1 MPRLRRILLPPVALA
16 AAVALAACGGGSGGD
31 KTPSTRDESTRA
43 AGTARV
49 SGATE
54 PAGGDDPSIDPELQ
68 AVQDKA
74 TTSTFSATYQTTG
87 AAADDSGPG
96 TLTIV
101 KDGSARLRWATTAA
115 TDGKGVSTIFIE
127 TPELSVTCLSEA
139 GELGLV
145 VGVDPGQGL
154 CLSNPPADAEAGG
167 SLRDLF
173 GGIDIVGV
181 TLLEKSKRTI
191 AGREG
196 TCYRTQDN
204 VGGEIGTVCFTDDGI
219 LLYNGTEGDDAF
231 EMEAQT
237 VSSSVSDLDF
247 GLPYELKE
255 LPNLGG

>member
-1 MPRLRRILLPPVALA
+1 MPRLRRILLPLLAPVAI
-16 AAVALAACGGGSGGD
+16 VSLAACGGGSSGD
-31 KTPSTRDESTRA
+31 KTPAIGDEPTRA
-43 AGTARV
+43 AGTPRV
-49 SGATE
+49 PGATE
-54 PAGGDDPSIDPELQ
+54 PVGGDDAPIDPELQ
-68 AVQDKA
+68 AVQEKA
-74 TTSTFSATYQTTG
+74 RTSRFTATYRTTG

-101 KDGSARLRWATTAA
+101 KDGTARLRWATTAA
-115 TDGKGVSTIFIE
+115 TDGKDVTTVFIE
-127 TPELSVTCLSEA
+127 TPDLSVTCLSEA

-145 VGVDPGQGL
+145 VGVDPSQGL
-154 CLSNPPADAEAGG
+154 CLGNPPADAASGG

-173 GGIDIVGV
+173 GGIDIADV

-204 VGGEIGTVCFTDDGI
+204 VGGEVGTACITDDGI
-219 LLYNGTEGDDAF
+219 LLYNSTEGDDAF

-237 VSSSVSDLDF
+237 VSSSVSDSDF
-247 GLPYELKE
+247 ELPYELKE